1 MRYLKTAAVLAL
13 ALGMA
18 AMMQASLAQSPPP
31 QTPPSAP
38 PTAAAPAQPP
48 ATPPPALTAKDLEGL
63 DVFGSEGQQLGKVTK
78 VNMST
83 DGKVKDVEVQ
93 TQGFLGFFRT
103 TYVVPVEKLAK
114 KAGRIDL
121 SMTTEQAK
129 VLAR

>member
-1 MRYLKTAAVLAL
+1 MQHLKTAAVLAL

-18 AMMQASLAQSPPP
+18 AMMQASLAQSPSP
-31 QTPPSAP
+31 QSPPSAP
-38 PTAAAPAQPP
+38 PTAAAPSQPP
-48 ATPPPALTAKDLEGL
+48 AIPLPALTAKDLEGL

-103 TYVVPVEKLAK
+103 TYVVPVEKLSK